1 MIDVLM
7 FVTAAVLALV
17 SFVLGRESTKSK
29 QDSAAAQREVART
42 DAVIEAIE
50 QELAGDT
57 PEKDIA
63 NRWNKI

>member
-7 FVTAAVLALV
+7 FITAAVLALV
-17 SFVLGRESTKSK
+17 GFVLGRESTKSK
-29 QDSAAAQREVART
+29 QDSASAQREVART

-57 PEKDIA
+57 PEEDLTS
-63 NRWNKI
+63 RWNKI

>member
-7 FVTAAVLALV
+7 FITAAVLALV
-17 SFVLGRESTKSK
+17 SFLLGRESKSAR
-29 QDSAAAQREVART
+29 QGAAAIQREVART

-50 QELAGDT
+50 EDLKGDT
-57 PEKDIA
+57 PEEDLA